1 MDYVEKK
8 EITIKNA
15 VDLLNMYN
23 ILLNKKHNKELEDS
37 DYQSINK
44 LIIDKKI
51 KNLRSKITKLNI
63 DILEDEPNITI
74 DDNEP
79 DDISLRIDSD
89 NELNEDIEYTKSYD
103 FDKETIQESGSVVL
117 SQTLDTVAYRSII
130 NTINEIEIYTKQ
142 GKIIPTNNDDV
153 VFKFNVDNQYLIN
166 KEGEAINVSDIND
179 FSMNNLYTINLY
191 DLPKEIRILYKQL
204 KEINKEKQEK
214 IEFKVKKRINNL
226 IPNMFKEER
235 FK

>member
-23 ILLNKKHNKELEDS
+23 TLLNKKHNKELEDS

-44 LIIDKKI
+44 LMIDKKI

-74 DDNEP
+74 DDNKQ
-79 DDISLRIDSD
+79 DDISLKIDSD
-89 NELNEDIEYTKSYD
+89 NKLNEDIEYTKSYD

-214 IEFKVKKRINNL
+214 IEFKVKKKINNL

>member
-44 LIIDKKI
+44 LMIDKKI

-89 NELNEDIEYTKSYD
+89 NELIEDIEYTKSYD

>member
-44 LIIDKKI
+44 LMIDKKI

>member
-44 LIIDKKI
+44 LMIDKKI

-117 SQTLDTVAYRSII
+117 SQTLDTIAYGSII